1 MTAIA
6 RPARR
11 PGIFWGL
18 SSFQILAMFRRGL
31 FYAYLSVYLRYYLDL
46 SVTATTLFATLP
58 MLANIAAQNLIW
70 GRLSDRYQ
78 RRRSFIIG
86 GELLGAMG
94 TVAVWYLHTLAAAPR
109 VSAWI
114 IIAGLTVVEFFWA
127 MSNIGW
133 SALITDLY
141 PPDARGAI
149 QGRLTSI
156 GGIGRIAGVWI
167 GGLLYDGCGHYFP
180 GWGFAQGALFFVA
193 AGVMLISTL
202 PMIFMPEGGI
212 ASGNTHP
219 ESSIDGGTRASFRYF
234 LLFLVAM
241 ALINF
246 GRNSVVVIQ
255 SQYLF
260 LDTGFAVSSR
270 TLAHIFNTE
279 SVAMIVTGLLIGRM
293 LTRSGNALGILT
305 GAAISL
311 VYLLIFATTDRLP
324 LIYAASFLKG
334 IAEAMIVAASY
345 AAASIMIP
353 PWQRARWFGFFNATY
368 FLSWGLAGTLI
379 AGPLADLMIRLG
391 HAPANAYR
399 FSYLAAFGLTLAGA
413 ILLGALFFGRHRP
426 AAPREE

>member
-1 MTAIA
+1 MSAD
-6 RPARR
+6 PHPVPG

-31 FYAYLSVYLRYYLDL
+31 FYAYLSVYLRYYLGL

-78 RRRSFIIG
+78 RRRSFIIA
-86 GELLGAMG
+86 GELLGAVG

-109 VSAWI
+109 AAAWVV
-114 IIAGLTVVEFFWA
+114 IAGLTVVEFFWA

-141 PPDARGAI
+141 PMEKRGAI

-156 GGIGRIAGVWI
+156 GGLGRIAGVWI
-167 GGLLYDGCGHYFP
+167 GGLLYDGYGHHFP
-180 GWGFAQGALFFVA
+180 GWGFAQGTLFFVA
-193 AGVMLISTL
+193 AGVMLVSTL
-202 PMIFMPEGGI
+202 PMVFMPEGGV
-212 ASGNTHP
+212 AGGSAHP
-219 ESSIDGGTRASFRYF
+219 ERIPDSGPSASFRRF
-234 LLFLVAM
+234 SLFLIAM

-260 LDTGFAVSSR
+260 LDTGFGVSSR

-279 SVAMIVTGLLIGRM
+279 SAAMIITGFFVGRI
-293 LTRSGNALGILT
+293 LARTGNARGILAGT
-305 GAAISL
+305 ALSL
-311 VYLLIFATTDRLP
+311 TYLLIFATTDHLS
-324 LIYAASFLKG
+324 LVYAASFLKG
-334 IAEAMIVAASY
+334 AAEAMIVAASY
-345 AAASIMIP
+345 AAASVMMP
-353 PWQRARWFGFFNATY
+353 PRRRARWFGLFNATY

-379 AGPLADLMIRLG
+379 AGPLVDVMIRFG
-391 HAPANAYR
+391 RAPALAYR

-413 ILLGALFFGRHRP
+413 FLLGSLFFGKRP
-426 AAPREE
+426 PSASIVG